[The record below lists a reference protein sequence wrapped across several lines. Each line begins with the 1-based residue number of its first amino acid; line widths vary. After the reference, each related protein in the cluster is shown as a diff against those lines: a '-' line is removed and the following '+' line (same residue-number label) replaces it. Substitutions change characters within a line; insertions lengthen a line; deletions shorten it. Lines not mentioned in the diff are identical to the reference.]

1 MCPSRLPAVLTP
13 LLWRNRHPLAP
24 WLAGLLAVPL
34 AVALAVVPSAA
45 RAPVTAP
52 ALAAAPASPCPQSN
66 GSAGWELSTTTFDPA
81 FYRHA
86 AVGNGYL
93 GLRVPPAGMGYVATG
108 EPTGWPLFT
117 PRYDGAIVAGLY
129 ARDPDLAGG
138 RQAIAAVPNWSTLTV
153 GAGGETF
160 TPTIAPS
167 HITNY
172 RQTLY
177 LRCGLLRTSLTW
189 TTGTGTRA
197 TDLVYD
203 VLADQTEEHV
213 GAVRMTMTP
222 HWNGDATVSDVIDG
236 AGARRVVQTGGGPQD
251 GALTQDVTFDAETL
265 GTAGAVASTLAA
277 GPGVTATTTTRT
289 PAANLTAS
297 QALTFRARKDQ
308 SYEFVKY
315 VGVDT
320 ELSAG
325 NPEKSAVTASQQA
338 ADEGWSALSSAH
350 VAAWDALWRSDI
362 VLPDR
367 PDLQQWVR
375 AGLYG
380 LLSNI
385 RSGEDDSIS
394 PVGLT
399 SDNYAGLIFWD
410 AETWMYPAL
419 LLTHPEI
426 AKSIVEYRY
435 RTMPAARAN
444 AQRLGYQGLF
454 YPWNSASSGDLSTE
468 CHSVDPPHCITQI
481 HLQGDIALAVWQYY
495 LATGDTSWLRG
506 HGWAMLSGIAQFWAG
521 RVTANADG
529 SYSIKNVA
537 GPDEYSNGVN
547 DGVYTNAVAATALRA
562 ATTAAAVIG
571 KKAPAIWTT
580 IADHLRMPFD
590 QTRQIFLQY
599 DGYDGTQ
606 QIKQADTVL
615 LIYPVEWP
623 MTSQVASNT
632 LDFYAQR
639 TDPDGPAMT
648 DSVHAIDAAAIGQ
661 PGCATHTYLMRSIVP
676 FVRDPF
682 AQFAEARGSKPGAQD
697 PLAGSPA
704 LNFLTGE
711 GGFLQVFTNG
721 LTGLRWRSDR
731 VHLDPMLPPQLG
743 SGVTLRGLHWQGR
756 TFDITVGPSQTTLTQ
771 TAGQPF
777 AVESPQGTQTSSTG
791 ASLRFTTRRPD
802 LAPTDD
808 AARCKPAQASS
819 EEPGMYAEAAVDGSA
834 ATIWAPDPAAA
845 TASLTVDLGRATTVT
860 RITPQWAEALPT
872 SSQVLISLDGTTWTP
887 APVANADGSLAA
899 PVSAR
904 YVRVEFTRKPTAG
917 RTALRELEV
926 IRAP

>member
-1 MCPSRLPAVLTP
+1 MSRSRPPVVLPPSPRRRRPPV
-13 LLWRNRHPLAP
+13 P
-24 WLAGLLAVPL
+24 WVAGLLAALL
-34 AVALAVVPSAA
+34 AIGLAIVPSAA

-52 ALAAAPASPCPQSN
+52 AAAADSPCPQSA
-66 GSAGWELSTTTFDPA
+66 GSPGWELSTSSFDPA

-86 AVGNGYL
+86 TVGNGYL
-93 GLRVPPAGMGYVATG
+93 GLRVPPAGMGYVSTG
-108 EPTGWPLFT
+108 EATGWPLFT

-129 ARDPDLAGG
+129 AEDPDLAGG
-138 RQAIAAVPNWSTLTV
+138 RQAIAAIPNWSTLTV

-160 TPTIAPS
+160 TPTTAAS
-167 HITNY
+167 RITNY

-189 TTGTGTRA
+189 TTSSGRA

-203 VLADQTEEHV
+203 VLADQASAHV

-236 AGARRVVQTGGGPQD
+236 AGARRVVQTGGGPQA

-265 GTAGAVASTLAA
+265 GTAGAVASTLTA
-277 GPGVTATTTTRT
+277 GSGVTVSATTRG
-289 PAANLTAS
+289 PVANLSAS
-297 QALTFRARKDQ
+297 QALTFRTRKDK

-320 ELSAG
+320 ALSAG
-325 NPEKSAVTASQQA
+325 NPEKSAVAASQQA
-338 ADEGWSALSSAH
+338 ADQGWSALSSAH
-350 VAAWDALWRSDI
+350 VAGWDALWRSDV

-380 LLSNI
+380 LLSNL
-385 RSGEDDSIS
+385 RPGSDDSIS

-399 SDNYAGLIFWD
+399 SDNYAGLVFWD

-419 LLTHPEI
+419 LLTHPDV
-426 AKSIVEYRY
+426 AKAIVEYRY
-435 RTMPAARAN
+435 RTLPGARAN
-444 AQRLGYQGLF
+444 AKSLGYQGLF
-454 YPWNSASSGDLSTE
+454 YPWNSASNGDLATE

-481 HLQGDIALAVWQYY
+481 HLQGDIAMAVWQYY
-495 LATGDTSWLRG
+495 LATGDASWLRA
-506 HGWAMLSGIAQFWAG
+506 HGWPMLSGIAQFWAG

-529 SYSIKNVA
+529 SYSINNVA

-547 DGVYTNAVAATALRA
+547 DGVYTNAVAATALRDATKA
-562 ATTAAAVIG
+562 AGVLG
-571 KKAPAIWTT
+571 KSAPAAWTR

-590 QTRQIFLQY
+590 QTQQVFLQY
-599 DGYDGTQ
+599 DGYPGS

-623 MTSQVASNT
+623 MTSQVAANT
-632 LDFYAQR
+632 LDYYAQR

-648 DSVHAIDAAAIGQ
+648 DSVHAIDAAEIGQ

-682 AQFAEARGSKPGAQD
+682 AQFAEARGSKPGSQD
-697 PLAGSPA
+697 PLAGAPA
-704 LNFLTGE
+704 MNFLTGE

-721 LTGLRWRSDR
+721 LTGLRWRPDR
-731 VHLDPMLPPQLG
+731 VHVDPMLPPQLG

-756 TFDITVGPSQTTLTQ
+756 TFDITVGPTRTTLTQ
-771 TAGQPF
+771 TAGTPF
-777 AVESPQGTQTSSTG
+777 TVESPQGTRTSSTG
-791 ASLRFTTRRPD
+791 APVQLPTRRPD

-808 AARCKPAQASS
+808 AARCRPAQASS
-819 EEPGMYAEAAVDGSA
+819 TEPGMYAEAAVDGSA
-834 ATIWAPDPAAA
+834 ATIWAPDPATT
-845 TASLTVDLGRATTVT
+845 TASLTVDLGQATSIT
-860 RITPQWAEALPT
+860 RISPQWTDVLPT
-872 SSQVLISLDGTTWTP
+872 SSQVLTSLDGTTWTP
-887 APVANADGSLAA
+887 APVAGADGSLTA

-904 YVRVEFTRKPTAG
+904 YVRVELTRDPTAG
-917 RTALRELEV
+917 RTGLRELEV
-926 IRAP
+926 IRAT

>member
-1 MCPSRLPAVLTP
+1 MSRSRPPIVVRPLPRRRRRP
-13 LLWRNRHPLAP
+13 LVPLV
-24 WLAGLLAVPL
+24 AGLLAVPL
-34 AVALAVVPSAA
+34 AVALAIVPSAA

-52 ALAAAPASPCPQSN
+52 AGAATDSPCPQSA
-66 GSAGWELSTTTFDPA
+66 GSPGWELSTSSFDQA

-86 AVGNGYL
+86 TVGNGYL
-93 GLRVPPAGMGYVATG
+93 GLRVPPAGMGYVSTG

-129 ARDPDLAGG
+129 AEDPNLAGG
-138 RQAIAAVPNWSTLTV
+138 RQAIAAIPNWSTLTV

-160 TPTIAPS
+160 TPTTAAGRVS
-167 HITNY
+167 NY

-189 TTGTGTRA
+189 TTTSGRG

-203 VLADQTEEHV
+203 VLADQADEHV

-236 AGARRVVQTGGGPQD
+236 AGARRVVQTGGGPQA
-251 GALTQDVTFDAETL
+251 GALTQDVTFAAETL
-265 GTAGAVASTLAA
+265 GTAGAVASTLTA
-277 GPGVTATTTTRT
+277 GSGVTVSATART
-289 PAANLTAS
+289 PVANLTAS
-297 QALTFRARKDQ
+297 QALTFRARKDK

-320 ELSAG
+320 ALSAG
-325 NPEKSAVTASQQA
+325 NPEKSAVAASQQA
-338 ADEGWSALSSAH
+338 ADQGWSALSSAH
-350 VAAWDALWRSDI
+350 VTGWDALWRSDI

-380 LLSNI
+380 LLSNV
-385 RSGEDDSIS
+385 RQGSDDSIS

-419 LLTHPEI
+419 LLTHPEV
-426 AKSIVEYRY
+426 AKAIVEYRY
-435 RTMPAARAN
+435 RTMAGAKAN
-444 AQRLGYQGLF
+444 ARSLGYQGLF
-454 YPWNSASSGDLSTE
+454 YPWNSASSGDLATE

-481 HLQGDIALAVWQYY
+481 HLQGDIAMAVWQYF
-495 LATGDTSWLRG
+495 LATGDTAWLRG
-506 HGWAMLSGIAQFWAG
+506 HGWPMLSGIAQFWAG

-529 SYSIKNVA
+529 SYSINNVA

-547 DGVYTNAVAATALRA
+547 DGVYTNAVAATALRD
-562 ATTAAAVIG
+562 ATRAAALVG
-571 KKAPAIWTT
+571 KSAPAAWTT

-590 QTRQIFLQY
+590 QTQQVFLQY
-599 DGYDGTQ
+599 DGYAGS

-623 MTSQVASNT
+623 MTSQVAANT
-632 LDFYAQR
+632 LDYYAQR

-648 DSVHAIDAAAIGQ
+648 DSVHAIDAAEIGQ

-697 PLAGSPA
+697 PLAGAPA
-704 LNFLTGE
+704 MNFLTGE

-756 TFDITVGPSQTTLTQ
+756 TFDIAVGPTQTTLTQ
-771 TAGQPF
+771 TAGTPF

-791 ASLRFTTRRPD
+791 APVRIPTRRPD

-808 AARCKPAQASS
+808 AARCQPAQASS

-834 ATIWAPDPAAA
+834 ATIWAPDPAST

-860 RITPQWAEALPT
+860 RITPEWTDVLPT
-872 SSQVLISLDGTTWTP
+872 GSQLLVSLDGTTWTAAP
-887 APVANADGSLAA
+887 ATGADGSLST

-904 YVRVEFTRKPTAG
+904 YVRVQFTRDPTAG
-917 RTALRELEV
+917 RTGLRELEV
-926 IRAP
+926 IRAA

>member
-1 MCPSRLPAVLTP
+1 MVSRPRAHVPTRLPHLPRRVRR
-13 LLWRNRHPLAP
+13 WV
-24 WLAGLLAVPL
+24 AGLLAVPTAVGL
-34 AVALAVVPSAA
+34 AIVPAAAGAPVAASAA
-45 RAPVTAP
+45 
-52 ALAAAPASPCPQSN
+52 AAAADSPCPQ
-66 GSAGWELSTTTFDPA
+66 GSTAGWALSTPTFDPA
-81 FYRHA
+81 FFRHA
-86 AVGNGYL
+86 TVGNGYL
-93 GLRVPPAGMGYVATG
+93 GLRVPPTGMGYAATG
-108 EPTGWPLFT
+108 EATGWPLFT

-138 RQAIAAVPNWSTLTV
+138 RQAIAAIPTWSTLTV
-153 GAGGETF
+153 GVGRETYGA
-160 TPTIAPS
+160 TS
-167 HITNY
+167 RITNF

-189 TTGTGTRA
+189 TTSAGNKS

-203 VLADQTEEHV
+203 VLADQAEQHV
-213 GAVRMTMTP
+213 GAVRLTMTP

-236 AGARRVVQTGGGPQD
+236 AGARRVEQTGGGPQD
-251 GALTQDVTFDAETL
+251 GALTQDVTFRAETT
-265 GTAGAVASTLAA
+265 GTAGAVASTLSA
-277 GPGVTATTTTRT
+277 GPGVPVGSTTRSA
-289 PAANLTAS
+289 AANLTAS
-297 QALTFRARKDQ
+297 QALTFRARSGQ
-308 SYEFVKY
+308 SYEFAKY

-320 ELSAG
+320 ALSAG
-325 NPEKSAVTASQQA
+325 DPEKSAVAASQQA
-338 ADEGWSALSSAH
+338 ADQGWPALSAAH
-350 VAAWDALWRSDI
+350 IAAWDALWRSDI

-385 RSGEDDSIS
+385 RQGRDDSIS

-435 RTMPAARAN
+435 RTMPGARAN

-454 YPWNSASSGDLSTE
+454 YPWNSGSQGDLATE

-481 HLQGDIALAVWQYY
+481 HLQGDIAMAVWQYY
-495 LATGDTSWLRG
+495 LATGDTAWLRS
-506 HGWAMLSGIAQFWAG
+506 HGWPMLKGIAEFWAG
-521 RVTANADG
+521 RATANSDG
-529 SYSIKNVA
+529 SYSIRNVA

-547 DGVYTNAVAATALRA
+547 DGVYTNAVAATALRD
-562 ATTAAAVIG
+562 ATQAAALLH
-571 KKAPAIWTT
+571 KAAPAAWTT
-580 IADHLRMPFD
+580 VADHLRIPFD
-590 QTRQIFLQY
+590 AAQQVFLQY
-599 DGYDGTQ
+599 DGYTGS

-632 LDFYAQR
+632 LDYYAQR

-704 LNFLTGE
+704 FNFLTGE

-721 LTGLRWRSDR
+721 LTGLRWRPDR

-743 SGVTLRGLHWQGR
+743 SGVILRGLHWQGR
-756 TFDITVGPSQTTLTQ
+756 TFDIAVGPERTTLTQ

-777 AVESPQGTQTSSTG
+777 LVETPQGTQTVG
-791 ASLRFTTRRPD
+791 AGAPFTVTTRRPD
-802 LAPTDD
+802 RTPTDD
-808 AARCKPAQASS
+808 AARCEPAQASS

-834 ATIWAPDPAAA
+834 ATIWAPDPATT
-845 TASLTVDLGRATTVT
+845 TANLTVDLGRATTIT
-860 RITPQWAEALPT
+860 RITPDWTDVRP
-872 SSQVLISLDGTTWTP
+872 SSYQVLVSLDGTNWTAAP
-887 APVANADGSLAA
+887 AADADGNLAQ
-899 PVSAR
+899 PVDAR
-904 YVRVEFTRKPTAG
+904 YVRVQFTHDPDAG
-917 RTALRELEV
+917 RTGLRELEV
-926 IRAP
+926 IRAG

>member
-1 MCPSRLPAVLTP
+1 MFQPRPYEMIQPPRRRRPRRTVHWVTALLTVPTAIGLAIVPAV
-13 LLWRNRHPLAP
+13 A
-24 WLAGLLAVPL
+24 
-34 AVALAVVPSAA
+34 S
-45 RAPVTAP
+45 APVTSP
-52 ALAAAPASPCPQSN
+52 AAAAAADGPCPQSD
-66 GSAGWELSTTTFDPA
+66 AGWELSTSTFDPA
-81 FYRHA
+81 FFRHA
-86 AVGNGYL
+86 TVGNGYL
-93 GLRVPPAGMGYVATG
+93 GLRVPPTGMGYVSTG
-108 EPTGWPLFT
+108 EKTGWPLFT

-129 ARDPDLAGG
+129 AQDPDLAGG
-138 RQAIAAVPNWSTLTV
+138 RQAIAAIPNWSTLTV
-153 GAGGETF
+153 GAAGETY
-160 TPTIAPS
+160 TPTTAS
-167 HITNY
+167 SRITNF

-189 TTGTGTRA
+189 TTSMGNKS

-203 VLADQTEEHV
+203 VLADQAQEHV
-213 GAVRMTMTP
+213 GAVRLTMTP

-251 GALTQDVTFDAETL
+251 GALTQDVAFATETTNIP
-265 GTAGAVASTLAA
+265 GTVASTLTA
-277 GPGVTATTTTRT
+277 GPGVTVSATTRT

-297 QALTFRARKDQ
+297 QALTFRTRKDQ

-315 VGVDT
+315 VGIDT
-320 ELSAG
+320 ALGAG
-325 NPEKSAVTASQQA
+325 NPEKSAIAASQQA
-338 ADEGWSALSSAH
+338 ADQGWPALSGAN
-350 VAAWDALWRSDI
+350 AASWSTLWGSDI

-367 PDLQQWVR
+367 PDLQRWLR

-385 RSGEDDSIS
+385 RPGEDDSIS

-410 AETWMYPAL
+410 AETWMYPGL
-419 LLTHPEI
+419 LLTHPDV

-435 RTMPAARAN
+435 RTLAGARAN
-444 AQRLGYQGLF
+444 AKNLGYQGLF
-454 YPWNSASSGDLSTE
+454 YPWNSASKGDLATE

-481 HLQGDIALAVWQYY
+481 HLQGDIAIAVWQYY
-495 LATGDTSWLRG
+495 LATGDASWLRG
-506 HGWAMLSGIAQFWAG
+506 HGWPMLSGIAEFWAS

-529 SYSIKNVA
+529 SYSINNVA

-547 DGVYTNAVAATALRA
+547 DGVYTNAVAATALRD
-562 ATTAAAVIG
+562 ATRAAALLG
-571 KKAPAIWTT
+571 KSAPAAWTT

-590 QTRQIFLQY
+590 QNQQVFLQY
-599 DGYDGTQ
+599 AGYTGSL
-606 QIKQADTVL
+606 IKQADTVL

-623 MTSQVASNT
+623 MTSQVAANT
-632 LDFYAQR
+632 LDYYAQR

-682 AQFAEARGSKPGAQD
+682 AQFAEARGSKPGSQD

-704 LNFLTGE
+704 FNFLTGE

-721 LTGLRWRSDR
+721 LTGLRWRPDR

-743 SGVTLRGLHWQGR
+743 SGVTMRGLHWQGR
-756 TFDITVGPSQTTLTQ
+756 TFTISVGPSRTTLTQ

-777 AVESPQGTQTSSTG
+777 LVESPQGTQTASTSSPVTL
-791 ASLRFTTRRPD
+791 ATRRPD

-808 AARCKPAQASS
+808 VARCKPAQASS

-834 ATIWAPDPAAA
+834 ATIWAPDPTTT
-845 TASLTVDLGRATTVT
+845 TASLTVDLGQATTVV
-860 RITPQWAEALPT
+860 RIAPTWTDVLP
-872 SSQVLISLDGTTWTP
+872 SSCQVLVSLDGTNWTAAP
-887 APVANADGSLAA
+887 AADADGTLAQ

-904 YVRVEFTRKPTAG
+904 YVRVDFTHDPLAG
-917 RTALRELEV
+917 RTGLRELEV
-926 IRAP
+926 IRGA

>member
-1 MCPSRLPAVLTP
+1 MRRSRPPAVLTP
-13 LLWRNRHPLAP
+13 LPRRGRRPLLP
-24 WLAGLLAVPL
+24 WVAGLLAIPL

-52 ALAAAPASPCPQSN
+52 ALAADPASPCPQSA
-66 GSAGWELSTTTFDPA
+66 GSAAWELSTTSYDPA
-81 FYRHA
+81 FFRHA

-138 RQAIAAVPNWSTLTV
+138 RQAIAAIPNWSTLTV

-160 TPTIAPS
+160 TPTVAAS
-167 HITNY
+167 RITNY

-189 TTGTGTRA
+189 TTSSGSRA

-203 VLADQTEEHV
+203 VLADHTKQHV
-213 GAVRMTMTP
+213 GAVRLTMTP
-222 HWNGDATVSDVIDG
+222 HWNGEATVSDVIDG
-236 AGARRVVQTGGGPQD
+236 AGARRVVQTGGGPQG

-277 GPGVTATTTTRT
+277 GPGVTATATTRT

-308 SYEFVKY
+308 SYEIVKY

-320 ELSAG
+320 ELSSG
-325 NPEKSAVTASQQA
+325 NPEKSAVAASQQA
-338 ADEGWSALSSAH
+338 ADLGWPALSSAH
-350 VAAWDALWRSDI
+350 VAAWNALWRSDI
-362 VLPDR
+362 ALPDR
-367 PDLQQWVR
+367 PDLQRWVR

-385 RSGEDDSIS
+385 RPGADDSIS

-419 LLTHPEI
+419 LLTHPDV
-426 AKSIVEYRY
+426 ARSIVEYRY
-435 RTMPAARAN
+435 RTMPGARAN

-454 YPWNSASSGDLSTE
+454 YPWNSGGSGDLATE

-495 LATGDTSWLRG
+495 LATGDRAWLRSR
-506 HGWAMLSGIAQFWAG
+506 GWPMLSGIAEFWAG

-529 SYSIKNVA
+529 SYSINNVA

-562 ATTAAAVIG
+562 ATRAAAAVG
-571 KKAPAIWTT
+571 RTAPASWTT
-580 IADHLRMPFD
+580 IADRLRMPFD
-590 QTRQIFLQY
+590 QQQQVFLQY
-599 DGYDGTQ
+599 DGYTGSL
-606 QIKQADTVL
+606 IKQADTVL

-632 LDFYAQR
+632 LDYYAER

-682 AQFAEARGSKPGAQD
+682 AQFAEARGSKPGSQD

-756 TFDITVGPSQTTLTQ
+756 TFDMTVGPTQTTLTQ

-777 AVESPQGTQTSSTG
+777 AVESPQGTQTSGTG
-791 ASLRFTTRRPD
+791 ASLRFPTRRPD

-834 ATIWAPDPAAA
+834 ATIWAPDPATA

-860 RITPQWAEALPT
+860 RITPEWTEVLPT
-872 SSQVLISLDGTTWTP
+872 SSRVLISLDGSTWTP
-887 APVANADGSLAA
+887 APAAGADGSLTA

-904 YVRVEFTRKPTAG
+904 YVRVEFTRDTNAE
-917 RTALRELEV
+917 RTGLRELEV